1 MNSIDDDDPD
11 DNALSSDAEAL
22 GLDIRQRPVDRA
34 YEGIRRA
41 ILLGKLKPGDHLP
54 EEMLAAMT
62 GTSRTP
68 VREALRRLAAEGL
81 ATVSNRHRFVT
92 EFSYEEVAIIF
103 DIRAQLESYATA
115 VAAGKITDAELARLA
130 DIIEAIDLIEEDSED
145 AIERFVTLNTEFH
158 SLIVNA
164 SGSGQLRQLIA
175 PANALPLVLLKKF
188 MLDQRV
194 NIARSNQQHRDI
206 LAALTQRNSE
216 WASAA
221 MSGHILSTKPQPRKS
236 DLTKQAHVRPR

>member
-1 MNSIDDDDPD
+1 MNPLEDQEFD
-11 DNALSSDAEAL
+11 DNSLPADADAL

-92 EFSYEEVAIIF
+92 EFSYEEVVIIF

-115 VAAGKITDAELARLA
+115 VAAAKITDEELARLA
-130 DIIEAIDLIEEDSED
+130 NIIEQIDLIEEDSED
-145 AIERFVTLNTEFH
+145 AIERFVTLNTDFH
-158 SLIVNA
+158 SLIVDA
-164 SGSGQLRQLIA
+164 SRSGQLRQLIA
-175 PANALPLVLLKKF
+175 PASALPLVLLKKF

-194 NIARSNQQHRDI
+194 NMKRSNQQHRDI

-216 WASAA
+216 WARSA
-221 MSGHILSTKPQPRKS
+221 MSGHILSTKPQPRQS
-236 DLTKQAHVRPR
+236 ELAGKQTIRPR

>member
-1 MNSIDDDDPD
+1 MNSIDDNDPD
-11 DNALSSDAEAL
+11 DDTLSSDAEAL
-22 GLDIRQRPVDRA
+22 GLDSRQRPVDRA

-68 VREALRRLAAEGL
+68 VREALRRLAGEGL

-92 EFSYEEVAIIF
+92 EFSYEEVVIIF

-115 VAAGKITDAELARLA
+115 VAAEKITEAELERLSE
-130 DIIEAIDLIEEDSED
+130 IIEAIDLIDEDRDD
-145 AIERFVTLNTEFH
+145 AIEHFVALNTEFH
-158 SLIVNA
+158 GLIVEA
-164 SGSGQLRQLIA
+164 SRSGQLRQLIA

-194 NIARSNQQHRDI
+194 NIKRSNQQHRDI
-206 LAALTQRNSE
+206 LAALAQRNSE
-216 WASAA
+216 WARAA
-221 MSGHILSTKPQPRKS
+221 MSGHILSTKPQPRQSSLAAKGPI
-236 DLTKQAHVRPR
+236 RPR